1 MSKRKLFA
9 GAALICSV
17 VLAACG
23 SGSKMSEAA
32 TDTAGSFEYDNYAN
46 YEEAAEEAQLTNYSS
61 VDGEATSTMVEETAQ
76 ATNRKL
82 IKNVNLEVET
92 KTYDALMKNL
102 EEEVEK
108 IGGYIESMNAY
119 NGSYL
124 YSQKGERHASITA
137 RIPAASLDDFVK
149 KVGEEANVT
158 NRSESV
164 EDVTLTYV
172 DMKSHKKMLTEEQ
185 ERLMELLENA
195 ASIDDII
202 AIESR
207 LSEVRYQI
215 ESMESQLRTYDNL
228 VDYSTV
234 QIYID
239 EVVELTPVEE
249 ETAGERIVT
258 GFSRSLHNVI
268 DGIKNFFIELIIAIP
283 YLIVWAVVIVILF
296 FVIRAIMKASEKKTK
311 RLAAERRARMAQTP
325 AEQKTAAK
333 AENTENPGYP
343 YEKKPDNSY
352 DNH

>member
-1 MSKRKLFA
+1 
-9 GAALICSV
+9 
-17 VLAACG
+17 
-23 SGSKMSEAA
+23 
-32 TDTAGSFEYDNYAN
+32 
-46 YEEAAEEAQLTNYSS
+46 
-61 VDGEATSTMVEETAQ
+61 
-76 ATNRKL
+76 
-82 IKNVNLEVET
+82 
-92 KTYDALMKNL
+92 
-102 EEEVEK
+102 
-108 IGGYIESMNAY
+108 
-119 NGSYL
+119 
-124 YSQKGERHASITA
+124 
-137 RIPAASLDDFVK
+137 
-149 KVGEEANVT
+149 
-158 NRSESV
+158 
-164 EDVTLTYV
+164 
-172 DMKSHKKMLTEEQ
+172 
-185 ERLMELLENA
+185 MELLENA

-268 DGIKNFFIELIIAIP
+268 DGIKNFFIELIIVIP

-311 RLAAERRARMAQTP
+311 RLAAERRARMALTP